1 MKMYTYYVRI
11 YKKYYKYVDKET
23 DTRDRLLSSS
33 ALQLPEFVS
42 KYDILR

>member
-1 MKMYTYYVRI
+1 MYTYYVRI